1 MKGLLPATECGEVG
15 GEDGTRPR
23 PCHVHHTTQYL
34 GYRVKVARVLAPNI
48 ILCLLTIPEKDCTL
62 LYPIQSLFLK

>member
-1 MKGLLPATECGEVG
+1 MMGLLSATECGEVG

-34 GYRVKVARVLAPNI
+34 GYRVKVARKLAPNI
-48 ILCLLTIPEKDCTL
+48 ILCLLRSWWLIVMKQLGDL
-62 LYPIQSLFLK
+62 